1 MLTEIRPF
9 VEKSSLS
16 AMIVVR
22 EHVEQLSEYNHGYK
36 FHQKKQ
42 ETLI

>member
-9 VEKSSLS
+9 VEKSNLS

-22 EHVEQLSEYNHGYK
+22 EHVEQLSEYNHGSK
-36 FHQKKQ
+36 FHQKNKR
-42 ETLI
+42 L